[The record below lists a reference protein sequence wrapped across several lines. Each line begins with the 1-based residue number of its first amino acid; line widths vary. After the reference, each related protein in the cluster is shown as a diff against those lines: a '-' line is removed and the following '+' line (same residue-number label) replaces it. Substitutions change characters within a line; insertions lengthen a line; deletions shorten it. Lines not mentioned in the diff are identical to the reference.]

1 MPLDRQ
7 LSFFLKLFYARK
19 KFKDILKISF
29 RSISHWLKQRK
40 SQMNPNLGSSEE
52 FKFQLCSWRVSESLV
67 AYRFGLE
74 ISQGFLP
81 MLQGFLT
88 FQLLGY
94 SRSTVKSTMQM
105 VILLAFLCSKERW
118 EMKKQVKYLVFDFS
132 VFLQIELNL

>member
-1 MPLDRQ
+1 
-7 LSFFLKLFYARK
+7 
-19 KFKDILKISF
+19 
-29 RSISHWLKQRK
+29 
-40 SQMNPNLGSSEE
+40 
-52 FKFQLCSWRVSESLV
+52 
-67 AYRFGLE
+67 
-74 ISQGFLP
+74 

>member
-1 MPLDRQ
+1 
-7 LSFFLKLFYARK
+7 
-19 KFKDILKISF
+19 
-29 RSISHWLKQRK
+29 
-40 SQMNPNLGSSEE
+40 
-52 FKFQLCSWRVSESLV
+52 
-67 AYRFGLE
+67 
-74 ISQGFLP
+74 

-94 SRSTVKSTMQM
+94 SQSTVKSTMQM